1 MMIDQW
7 WWKNHVLSLF
17 PLYLSHIYSLPSFLM
32 HNFPIPSISPFYC
45 PSSVPSFLPVLHIRL
60 ILSLFFFPFLWPLY
74 TSSSSFHPSVVFS
87 DPFFF
92 LSLSIPPSFLSCCLS
107 KDRKYF
113 TFSLYSSNSALGLL
127 WVWWEMTVCY
137 MHVVVLFSSDS
148 STNFVQAC
156 VIRTSLNVIK
166 IFWHTSNPVSTFVTT
181 AIQWIL
187 DIVLILWNLNW
198 RNNYIYIHH
207 QHFHFTNK
215 LLNLI
220 MQKHLL

>member
-1 MMIDQW
+1 
-7 WWKNHVLSLF
+7 
-17 PLYLSHIYSLPSFLM
+17 
-32 HNFPIPSISPFYC
+32 
-45 PSSVPSFLPVLHIRL
+45 
-60 ILSLFFFPFLWPLY
+60 
-74 TSSSSFHPSVVFS
+74 
-87 DPFFF
+87 
-92 LSLSIPPSFLSCCLS
+92 
-107 KDRKYF
+107 
-113 TFSLYSSNSALGLL
+113 LGLL

-166 IFWHTSNPVSTFVTT
+166 IFWHTSNPVSTFLTT